1 MTTMFRLMVLLL
13 LLMGD
18 VLSAIGQGSTF
29 SSTVGG
35 AVLCL
40 DDVEPGFFVNY
51 MNAIKPSYKQEEG
64 AYWYKSSEQL
74 FGAPVTEVFV
84 SDGSSA
90 FRFVG
95 VISSL
100 PPEQLAAAIT
110 AAAPA
115 GVVFKK
121 LNPKDKY
128 SNFVSPLGA
137 VIAFYQ
143 GKKSK
148 MYCSRDRLI

>member
-1 MTTMFRLMVLLL
+1 MLRRIILLWFLMLH
-13 LLMGD
+13 G
-18 VLSAIGQGSTF
+18 LSALAQGSTF
-29 SSTVGG
+29 SSTVGS

-40 DDVEPGFFVNY
+40 DDVEPGFFANY
-51 MNAIKPSYKQEEG
+51 MSAIKPSYKQEEG

-95 VISSL
+95 IVSSL
-100 PPEQLAAAIT
+100 PPEQLAEAIT

-121 LNPKDKY
+121 LDPKDKY
-128 SNFVSPLGA
+128 SIFVSPLGA
-137 VIAFYQ
+137 VIAFHQ

-148 MYCSRDRLI
+148 IYCRRDRLLD